1 MTAHGGIENLLADP
15 AAIANPKLREK
26 ILSAADLIRA
36 NREMVRL
43 DDDLPLPA
51 PWTTFGIRPNYPELI
66 RALRDC
72 EFQGLLKEVE
82 AEVARSGGAGSPGQQ
97 ELF

>member
-1 MTAHGGIENLLADP
+1 VTAHGGVENLLADP
-15 AAIANPKLREK
+15 AAITNPKLREK
-26 ILSAADLIRA
+26 IVAAADLIRA

-51 PWTTFGIRPNYPELI
+51 LWTTFGIRPNYPELI
-66 RALRDC
+66 RVLRDC
-72 EFQGLLKEVE
+72 EFRGLLKEVE
-82 AEVARSGGAGSPGQQ
+82 AEAARSGNAGGPGQQ